1 MHLRGIVYAFIASL
15 IFGLGAVLVQLLG
28 KQIDATVVA
37 FLNLSIGGLLVSLI
51 VLFTGAPLFKAL
63 RGFQRR
69 EWLDLFLLA
78 CPGTSLSLLIIVA
91 GFART
96 SALVGGF
103 LLQFN
108 GIAGLFFAFIL
119 LRERVG
125 LKQGIGTVLL
135 LVGGVLVV
143 LKGTQAITLGSGVG
157 DLFVLLGSI
166 GIGFSFIPA
175 KRLSTRIDSI
185 PLVAIRLLLGAATLL
200 PILAFQFIIGG
211 AHSIQ
216 WQPSLPTLLIVLPLY
231 IVTNF
236 CLGYIIQQEGLRHI
250 QAWEMSAITQT
261 VPLFATIFA
270 LLILHDSMTIVQA
283 FGGLIAIFGGV
294 IVSISSETPTPAALT
309 AKQAVQF
316 ETRAAQ
322 ALPPVP
328 TSAPAPTTNEPG

>member
-1 MHLRGIVYAFIASL
+1 MHLRGISYAFIASL
-15 IFGLGAVLVQLLG
+15 LFGLGAVLVQLLG

-37 FLNLSIGGLLVSLI
+37 FLNLSIGGLLVSL
-51 VLFTGAPLFKAL
+51 VVVSRGAPLFKSL
-63 RGFQRR
+63 RSFRR
-69 EWLDLFLLA
+69 KDWLDLFLLA

-119 LRERVG
+119 LRERIG
-125 LKQGIGTVLL
+125 LKQGIGTLL
-135 LVGGVLVV
+135 LLAGGVLVV

-175 KRLSTRIDSI
+175 KRLSTRIDSM
-185 PLVAIRLLLGAATLL
+185 PLVALRLLLGAATLL
-200 PILAFQFIIGG
+200 PILAFQLIIGG

-216 WQPSLPTLLIVLPLY
+216 WQPSLTTLLVVLPMY

-250 QAWEMSAITQT
+250 HAWEIAAIGQT

-270 LLILHDSMTIVQA
+270 LLILHDSMTIIQA
-283 FGGLIAIFGGV
+283 IGGLIAICGGV
-294 IVSISSETPTPAALT
+294 IVSINSETPASEPA
-309 AKQAVQF
+309 VSVVD
-316 ETRAAQ
+316 
-322 ALPPVP
+322 PSVP
-328 TSAPAPTTNEPG
+328 IKYR

>member
-1 MHLRGIVYAFIASL
+1 MHLRGTGYAFIASL

-37 FLNLSIGGLLVSLI
+37 LLNLSIGGLLVSLL

-63 RGFQRR
+63 RGFRR
-69 EWLDLFLLA
+69 RDWLDLFLLA
-78 CPGTSLSLLIIVA
+78 CPGTSLSLLVIVA

-119 LRERVG
+119 LRERIG
-125 LKQGIGTVLL
+125 LKQGIGTMLL
-135 LVGGVLVV
+135 LAGGVLVV

-175 KRLSTRIDSI
+175 KRLSTRIDSM

-216 WQPSLPTLLIVLPLY
+216 WQPSLTTLLIVLPMY

-270 LLILHDSMTIVQA
+270 LLILHDSMTVIQA
-283 FGGLIAIFGGV
+283 LGGLLAILGGV
-294 IVSISSETPTPAALT
+294 IVSSSGETPVPE
-309 AKQAVQF
+309 AVV
-316 ETRAAQ
+316 
-322 ALPPVP
+322 PVADPLIP
-328 TSAPAPTTNEPG
+328 TEY